1 MGFMKTCCGFYCSMT
16 ALVGLYFF
24 IILAVMEYRGNAYL
38 VQIVQNIEDENEPQI
53 DHKMKGTAFIICAA
67 VQAVLVGVFYFM
79 GTSSLREEQ

>member
-1 MGFMKTCCGFYCSMT
+1 MT

-67 VQAVLVGVFYFM
+67 V
-79 GTSSLREEQ
+79 